1 MVAPPDISS
10 QDIIF
15 EDISSQDK
23 IYNDINLCN
32 LLNFGH
38 PLKNL
43 ISVQSSTIKSINEN
57 GAHQIDVEAHGGD
70 AVDDVHGTPDEI
82 HNIWG
87 KMNQLLK

>member
-1 MVAPPDISS
+1 MKGASLSS
-10 QDIIF
+10 QDNIF

-23 IYNDINLCN
+23 IYKATSLCN

-70 AVDDVHGTPDEI
+70 AVDDVHRTPNEI
-82 HNIWG
+82 HNI
-87 KMNQLLK
+87 